1 MDNEFR
7 DHLTHVLNR
16 AGLYNYY
23 KNLSG
28 NTSYQLLF
36 FDIDNFKTINDI
48 YGHQSGD
55 EALVRFS
62 QVLTSNAPDNSIVV
76 RLGGDEFI
84 MLISGDMTYDDV
96 SILASS
102 IISGTRALKKENRI
116 FEVISCSIGIL
127 TNISSST
134 SLDDALNL
142 ADKAMYFAKEAGKD
156 TFVFYSDFEDKIKY
170 EADIEK
176 NAVHALDEG
185 QFQIYYHP
193 TLHLQSSRL
202 IRTEA
207 CCVWIKPDGTML
219 GRNDFRPI
227 LEKNGFIKEIDLYI
241 FEKVCKDLAKFKSLS
256 DKYGVIGVQLSYLHI
271 LDEHLSERL
280 CKIMDKYGV
289 SASELDINLDE
300 NAFGK
305 RTATSK
311 IISNLNKL
319 SNDGFSISLSKFGE
333 DFSSVRYLSK
343 LPIYSLK
350 FDGEFISE
358 HIEND
363 TSARALRSATE
374 LGKCF
379 KFRTIACDVN
389 DYDSMRKIERC
400 GFDAAS
406 GDYFCKKLPLD
417 EYIEYINSNIH
428 DDNATISYRFNG
440 TLLDDNGGNEA
451 SILGEGISFTDGIT
465 KSWCG
470 VKLPGGPI
478 NTNLIELPLSLF
490 DCNDYTVSM
499 WIKPCKAQDW
509 TSAIY
514 VRYID
519 GFMSFMP
526 NIPGGRSAYR
536 SCEDAILD
544 KWNDALSG
552 AFAIDKW
559 IYASITYDSFTQTGR
574 LYINGELAATVADAP
589 TLKSPQSVCIGGDL
603 FQKSFDGFISG
614 LQFDNCPLTGED
626 IMRRYQSF
634 IDEGID
640 DNINS

>member
-84 MLISGDMTYDDV
+84 MLISDDMEYEEV
-96 SILASS
+96 KALASS
-102 IISGTRALKKENRI
+102 IISGTRDLKHENRI
-116 FEVISCSIGIL
+116 FEVTSCSIGIL
-127 TNISSST
+127 TNISTST

-142 ADKAMYFAKEAGKD
+142 ADKAMYFAKESGKD
-156 TFVFYSDFEDKIKY
+156 TFVFYLDFEDKIKY

-176 NAVHALDEG
+176 NAVSALDEG

-207 CCVWIKPDGTML
+207 CCVWIRPDGTIL
-219 GRNDFRPI
+219 GRNDFRPV

-241 FEKVCKDLAKFKSLS
+241 FERVCKDLTKFREHS

-271 LDEHLSERL
+271 LDEHLSDRL
-280 CKIMDKYGV
+280 FSIMNKYGV
-289 SASELDINLDE
+289 SASDLDINLDE

-305 RTATSK
+305 RTATAK
-311 IISNLNKL
+311 IIANLNKL
-319 SNDGFSISLSKFGE
+319 SEKGFSISLSKFGE
-333 DFSSVRYLSK
+333 DFSSVRYLNR

-358 HIEND
+358 HISDES
-363 TSARALRSATE
+363 TRALKSSTE
-374 LGKCF
+374 FGKCF

-389 DYDSMRKIERC
+389 DSELMKKVEKC

-417 EYIEYINSNIH
+417 EYIEYINSNIRN
-428 DDNATISYRFNG
+428 DGATISYHFNES
-440 TLLDDNGGNEA
+440 LLDDSNNNEA
-451 SILGEGISFTDGIT
+451 SILGEGISYTNGIT
-465 KSWCG
+465 KSWG
-470 VKLPGGPI
+470 GLSFPGGPI
-478 NTNLIELPLSLF
+478 NTNLLELPPSLF
-490 DCNDYTVSM
+490 DCSDYTVSM
-499 WIKPCKAQDW
+499 WIKPHISQNW

-536 SCEDAILD
+536 TCEDAILD
-544 KWNDALSG
+544 KWNDALSRSYG
-552 AFAIDKW
+552 VDKW
-559 IYASITYDSFTQTGR
+559 IYTVFTYDSFTQIGR
-574 LYINGELAATVADAP
+574 LYINGELGATVTDAP

-603 FQKSFDGFISG
+603 FQESFNGVISA
-614 LQFDNCPLTGED
+614 LQFDNYPLTMDD
-626 IMRRYQSF
+626 IIQRYQAF
-634 IDEGID
+634 INEGID
-640 DNINS
+640 DNTNAL